1 MAVPTQPQ
9 VQTQQTWEQVLAA
22 VEADAARTARLL
34 SSSEPVELGEP
45 PVLPALGDMPSV
57 PEELRERITAL
68 RDRIAEL
75 QDELRAELATAVHAG
90 HATLLPAPSVRPAA
104 PQYVDRRV

>member
-1 MAVPTQPQ
+1 MAVPTQ
-9 VQTQQTWEQVLAA
+9 TQTWEQVLAA

-34 SSSEPVELGEP
+34 SSTEPVELGEP
-45 PVLPALGDMPSV
+45 PVLPALADMPAV
-57 PEELRERITAL
+57 PDALRERITGL

-75 QDELRAELATAVHAG
+75 QAELAAELAAAVHAG
-90 HATLLPAPSVRPAA
+90 HALPLLAAATPPAA